1 MKPFYITTAIIY
13 TSGRPHIGNMLDPVL
28 ADAIARF
35 QRLRGRDV
43 YYLTGTD
50 EHGQKIQRAAETL
63 GISPREH
70 VDKLAAEVRRQWDLL
85 DTDYDQFIRTT
96 DPKHIAIVQKI
107 FKKFYDNGD
116 IYKGEYKGWYCLD
129 CETFYTETQAGE
141 GNACPECKAKL
152 TEAKEEAYFFKLSK
166 YADRLVAH
174 MDAHPEF
181 IQPEFRKNEMVENF
195 LKPGLQDLCVSRT
208 SFTWGVPVEFDPG
221 HVLYV
226 WIDALSN
233 YITALGYDP
242 DGESGE
248 LYKKYWPAQV
258 QVIGKDI
265 LRFHSI
271 YWPIMLMALDIP
283 LPETILAHPWVL
295 MNDAKMSKSKGN
307 VVYADELVE
316 RYGVDAVRYF
326 LLREPT
332 LGNDASL
339 TKDKFIGRIN
349 ADLAN
354 DLGNLLS
361 RTVAMTDKYFGGA
374 IPAEKSYQPID
385 EEIKSM
391 AEQVAADA
399 AGHYGKYLTSNALT
413 EIWKLI
419 ARANKYID
427 ETTPW
432 ILGKDESQKPRLA
445 AVLGTLCEVLRG
457 VSVFIEPA
465 LPSSAREIRCQ
476 LGQDE
481 LLSWEQAMKWGNTF
495 SVKKGDVL
503 FPRRVLEDELKYW
516 DGETGALGTQPP
528 PLCDTPSGGG
538 F

>member
-28 ADAIARF
+28 ADAVARF

-50 EHGQKIQRAAETL
+50 EHGIKIQEAAEKL
-63 GISPREH
+63 GITPREH
-70 VDKLAAEVRRQWDLL
+70 VDVLAAEVRRQWDLL
-85 DTDYDQFIRTT
+85 DTSYDRFIRTS

-107 FKKFYDNGD
+107 FKRFYDNGD
-116 IYKGEYKGWYCLD
+116 IYKGEYSGLYCVD
-129 CETFYTETQAGE
+129 CETFYTVTQAGD
-141 GNACPECKAKL
+141 NKTCPECKAALKD
-152 TEAKEEAYFFKLSK
+152 AKEEAYFFKLSK
-166 YADRLVAH
+166 YADRLLEH
-174 MDAHPEF
+174 MNTHPEF
-181 IQPEFRKNEMVENF
+181 ILPEFRKNEMIENF

-226 WIDALSN
+226 WVDALSN
-233 YITALGYDP
+233 YITALDYNP

-248 LYKKYWPAQV
+248 LYNKYWPAQV

-265 LRFHSI
+265 LRFHTI
-271 YWPIMLMALDIP
+271 YWPIFLMSLDIP
-283 LPETILAHPWVL
+283 LPETVLAHPWVL

-307 VVYADELVE
+307 VVYADELAE
-316 RYGVDAVRYF
+316 RYGVEAVRYF
-326 LLREPT
+326 LLREVT

-339 TKDKFIGRIN
+339 TKEKFIGRIN

-354 DLGNLLS
+354 DLGNLLA
-361 RTVAMTDKYFGGA
+361 RTVAMTDKYFGGT
-374 IPAEKSYQPID
+374 IPKTKTYQPID
-385 EEIKSM
+385 EEIKTM
-391 AEQVAADA
+391 AAQAADA
-399 AGHYGKYLTSNALT
+399 AADYYERYQTANALT

-419 ARANKYID
+419 SRANKYID

-432 ILGKDESQKPRLA
+432 ILGKDETQKPRLA

-465 LPSSAREIRCQ
+465 LPSSAKEIRRQ
-476 LGQDE
+476 LGQGE
-481 LLSWEQAMKWGNTF
+481 SLSWEQAKTWNNTF
-495 SVKKGDVL
+495 VVVKGDVL

-516 DGETGALGTQPP
+516 SGE
-528 PLCDTPSGGG
+528 
-538 F
+538 